1 LAVATATEVPLYS
14 GYAYP
19 SVYSAGLTYTYPSP
33 PLAYNYQAKPEDV
46 EKVFDL
52 TANFIKTL
60 KDNSNTG
67 FTYTYPTGYYPQM
80 AYNYQ
85 ANLGDVEKVFDLTSN
100 FINKLKDN
108 PGTEIETTVK
118 TKRSPVVPVAYYANP
133 YNTVP
138 LTEAPSDDMIKDI
151 EEIFGSITNLI
162 AELKAKIPTGA
173 IPANQAKEAQIEQL
187 EAVFGVVS
195 KLIADLKAKYPAATI
210 PSGAIPTYPGAAP
223 VNYQANEAVSSLI
236 KKFTSQLLSDNA
248 VSAIPTYPGA
258 APANYQANEAVNSL
272 IKKITSQ
279 LLADNAAP
287 IESTP
292 STYVAQLID
301 TSCKNSLGFGVPC
314 ALRRKRSPQ
323 EAVAAPIAY
332 NAAPLTYVGQPLTYT
347 YPVVTPITYNAYDLG
362 DIEKVFDLTAKFIK
376 KL

>member
-1 LAVATATEVPLYS
+1 MKCLLVFVGALAVATATEVPLYS

-173 IPANQAKEAQIEQL
+173 IPANQAKEVQIEQL

-223 VNYQANEAVSSLI
+223 V
-236 KKFTSQLLSDNA
+236 
-248 VSAIPTYPGA
+248 
-258 APANYQANEAVNSL
+258 NYQANEAVNSL